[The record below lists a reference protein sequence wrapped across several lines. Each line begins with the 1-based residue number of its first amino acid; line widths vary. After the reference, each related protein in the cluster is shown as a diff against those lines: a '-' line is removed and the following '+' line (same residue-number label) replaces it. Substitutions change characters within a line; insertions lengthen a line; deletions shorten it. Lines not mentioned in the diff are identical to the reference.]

1 MRRSILV
8 TTASVFDALRSFSI
22 RSVVGA
28 KQNKALL
35 DDIVT
40 HNRSNFISTQCVF

>member
-1 MRRSILV
+1 M
-8 TTASVFDALRSFSI
+8 TTGSVFDTLSSFLI